1 MISVVNNNG
10 VVTVSGLAATVTIA
24 GFEANDRLVINGLDG
39 DDVIEASGLGAAM
52 SLIANGGNG
61 DDILIGGTG
70 NDELHGE
77 AGDDILIGG
86 GGIDVLD
93 GGPGGNIVIAAAT
106 VPSLCTPR
114 SIITAGSARTPR
126 VTRRISTFTRRSTA
140 G

>member
-1 MISVVNNNG
+1 MHRDGLRRDVFQGFDSVPHDVIA
-10 VVTVSGLAATVTIA
+10 AAT
-24 GFEANDRLVINGLDG
+24 DRLVINGLDG

-52 SLIANGGNG
+52 TLIANGGNG

-106 VPSLCTPR
+106 VPSLSLATQHV
-114 SIITAGSARTPR
+114 SDFHFG
-126 VTRRISTFTRRSTA
+126 
-140 G
+140 